1 MLEYVTQAAGF
12 GFAAGNSPGSLM
24 TFLIS
29 TTLSY
34 GWRRGIM
41 VVFSPLLTDAPIIIV
56 MTFLLSGL
64 PEAAARGIQIAG
76 GIYVL
81 WLAWNG
87 WLAWRK
93 GETITEDVVESV
105 PASARATLIKAA
117 GINLLNPNPYIFWS
131 GVTGPILRDALSI
144 SLWHGITFL
153 AAFYGVFVF
162 VMTAY
167 VLVFDRLRHVDPR
180 ITRGLLLLSL
190 LVLAV
195 LGIQLILFG

>member
-1 MLEYVTQAAGF
+1 MLEFITQAAGF

-41 VVFSPLLTDAPIIIV
+41 VVFSPLITDAPIILV

-64 PEAAARGIQIAG
+64 PDEVARGIQIVG
-76 GIYVL
+76 GAYVL
-81 WLAWNG
+81 WLAWTG

-93 GETITEDVVESV
+93 GATITGKVTEAV
-105 PASARATLIKAA
+105 PASSRATLMKAA

-131 GVTGPILRDALSI
+131 SVTGPILRDALDVSI
-144 SLWHGITFL
+144 WHGLGFL
-153 AAFYGVFVF
+153 VAFYGMFLMI
-162 VMTAY
+162 MTAY
-167 VLVFDRLRHVDPR
+167 VITFDRLRHVDPR
-180 ITRGLLLLSL
+180 VTRALLLISL
-190 LVLAV
+190 LVLAA

>member
-1 MLEYVTQAAGF
+1 MLEYLSQAVGF

-41 VVFSPLLTDAPIIIV
+41 VVLSPLVTDAPIILT

-64 PEAAARGIQIAG
+64 PDHILRAIQVIG
-76 GIYVL
+76 GVYVL

-93 GETITEDVVESV
+93 GETISGNASLSV
-105 PASARATLIKAA
+105 PASPYNTLIKAA
-117 GINLLNPNPYIFWS
+117 GINLFNPNPYIFWS
-131 GVTGPILRDALSI
+131 SVTGPILREALDTSV
-144 SLWHGITFL
+144 WHGVGFL
-153 AAFYGVFVF
+153 ATFYGVFLSIMVIY
-162 VMTAY
+162 VMM
-167 VLVFDRLRHVDPR
+167 FDRLRHVDPR
-180 ITRGLLLLSL
+180 MTRMLLLISL
-190 LVLAV
+190 FVLAG
-195 LGIQLILFG
+195 LGIHLIFWG